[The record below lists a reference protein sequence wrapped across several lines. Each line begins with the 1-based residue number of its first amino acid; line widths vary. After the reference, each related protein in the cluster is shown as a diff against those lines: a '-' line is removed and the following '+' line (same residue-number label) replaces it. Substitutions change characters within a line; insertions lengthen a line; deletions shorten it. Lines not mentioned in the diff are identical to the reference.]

1 MVPVEQPQLGWGV
14 TIHTALEKASTAS
27 PTSCSIEVQPG
38 SEHGL
43 AWGVC
48 KEEEHGH
55 SSTISARASQVPKLV
70 RLPEH
75 TG

>member
-48 KEEEHGH
+48 KEEEQALIHNLCQGL
-55 SSTISARASQVPKLV
+55 TG
-70 RLPEH
+70 PEA
-75 TG
+75 G